1 MSKLFR
7 DNDNNEVSAQQQNV
21 PAPAPQMQMTNPMQ
35 TMFAS
40 NPAIAREVATVQAQ
54 MIIAQT
60 CPRNIAVVQQK
71 IDTACSRL
79 QLAAYASYSYQ
90 RGGTDINGPSIRLA
104 EALINAYGNAKAG
117 FEITS
122 QTDEASTVRAYAFDM
137 ETNTLME
144 RTFVVPHRRD
154 TKNGSKMLT
163 DARDIYE
170 AVANQASRRVR
181 ACILAI
187 IPADLQ
193 EYAVQRCNETVARN
207 VKITP
212 DTLDNLLAAFSN
224 FGVSKAQIEAF
235 IQRHLEAVT
244 VTQYL
249 RLRSMYTALKDGLAK
264 PEDMFPPVEIPSDAE
279 NAPSNA
285 STETSQVIPPTPA
298 ENQPQAKESTL
309 ETKTAEQTPA
319 PKAEEAPIE
328 TETETEEVSDDEFNF

>member
-1 MSKLFR
+1 MGRFVQ
-7 DNDNNEVSAQQQNV
+7 NNNYQQNQQGGNNTAPVAQQQNV
-21 PAPAPQMQMTNPMQ
+21 APAPMMNPMQ
-35 TMFAS
+35 AMFAS

-104 EALINAYGNAKAG
+104 EALLNAYGNSKAG
-117 FEITS
+117 FEITA
-122 QTDEASTVRAYAFDM
+122 QTEKESTVRAYAFDM

-154 TKNGSKMLT
+154 TKGGSKMLT

-170 AVANQASRRVR
+170 AVANQAARRVR

-193 EYAVQRCNETVARN
+193 EYAVQKCNETVSRN

-212 DTLDNLLAAFSN
+212 DTLDNLCAAFST
-224 FGVSKAQIEAF
+224 FGVTKAQIEAF
-235 IQRHLEAVT
+235 IQRHLEAIT
-244 VTQYL
+244 TTQYL

-264 PEDMFPPVEIPSDAE
+264 PEEMFAPVEASPAVEEPPVNAQTSENGEITPPTAN
-279 NAPSNA
+279 NAP
-285 STETSQVIPPTPA
+285 
-298 ENQPQAKESTL
+298 QPKES
-309 ETKTAEQTPA
+309 APEQTTA
-319 PKAEEAPIE
+319 P
-328 TETETEEVSDDEFNF
+328 EVDDDENF